1 MIRHIVLLKFKDSVS
16 EADKQSIY
24 HELEALKGQI
34 DGIRGF
40 HAGPN
45 VSVEMDMMR
54 GFTDA
59 FWFDFK
65 SAAVR
70 DAYLVHPHHQAAGAR
85 IVAHTRGGPD
95 GVIVVDLEF

>member
-24 HELEALKGQI
+24 HDLASLKDHV
-34 DGIRGF
+34 DGIRAF

-45 VSVEMDMMR
+45 VSVETEMMR
-54 GFTDA
+54 GFNDA
-59 FWFDFK
+59 FWFDFD

-70 DAYLVHPHHQAAGAR
+70 DAYLVDPHHQAAGAR
-85 IVAHTRGGPD
+85 IVAHTKGGPD